1 MTNSYMKESDSKT
14 FYEVFYNLGYFL
26 AVKMCYYNKNNN
38 NVLHCLIVPPEDIL
52 LIPLEVLPGW
62 NRALVKPVW
71 HKMRTGQERFS
82 FARIF

>member
-1 MTNSYMKESDSKT
+1 MEFSD
-14 FYEVFYNLGYFL
+14 NLGYFL

-38 NVLHCLIVPPEDIL
+38 NVLHQYLIVPPEDIL

-62 NRALVKPVW
+62 KGALVKPVW
-71 HKMRTGQERFS
+71 HKMRTGQECFS